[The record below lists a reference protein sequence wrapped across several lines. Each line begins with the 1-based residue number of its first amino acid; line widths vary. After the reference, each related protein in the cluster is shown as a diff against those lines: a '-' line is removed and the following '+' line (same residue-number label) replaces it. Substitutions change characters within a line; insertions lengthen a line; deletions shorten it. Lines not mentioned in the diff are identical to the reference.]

1 MNIKRWNL
9 LPLILPAGCILTGCI
24 LTGCNGNT
32 PAERNDLVPQA
43 AHKVPTGLIIQ
54 DMAGRPH
61 DLDSILGR
69 GQSIALVFWQTWC
82 KPCLREM
89 PELARVDRQYSP
101 RIRFYGIVSGTDE
114 DVDDA
119 KVKSLVERLGVGYPQ
134 VRDRDLRL
142 SRGFKIDGTPTIVIL
157 GPGRSVLYRG
167 HQLPDNWA
175 VFTKRNG

>member
-1 MNIKRWNL
+1 MNMKRLIFL
-9 LPLILPAGCILTGCI
+9 LLILCPSCG
-24 LTGCNGNT
+24 GNT
-32 PAERNDLVPQA
+32 PEERSVRNSSLALKTPA
-43 AHKVPTGLIIQ
+43 GLKFR
-54 DMAGRPH
+54 DMAGKSH
-61 DLDSILGR
+61 DIDSLLGQE
-69 GQSIALVFWQTWC
+69 QSVALIFWQTWC

-101 RIRFYGIVSGTDE
+101 RIRFYGIVSGSDE

-175 VFTKRNG
+175 VFTKRDD